1 MANAFCLS
9 AFSLFLKMTPFPVA
23 SRLLMIIFVA
33 VVACR
38 SAAPAITEDQD
49 IARRYLGGDLDAFPN
64 RPGTHTLFVQRSVP
78 GQSTKFLVIDH
89 ATHLVAEEGSFMPG
103 YVEWKGPDTIEVLSV
118 PGVLK
123 KGEDLSRYIKTI
135 RILPK
140 N

>member
-1 MANAFCLS
+1 
-9 AFSLFLKMTPFPVA
+9 MTLFPVA
-23 SRLLMIIFVA
+23 SRLLIIILVA
-33 VVACR
+33 VGACR

-64 RPGTHTLFVQRSVP
+64 RAGTHTLFVQRSVP
-78 GQSTKFLVIDH
+78 GQNTKFLVIDH
-89 ATHLVAEEGSFMPG
+89 ATHQVAEEGSFMPG

-118 PGVLK
+118 PGTLK